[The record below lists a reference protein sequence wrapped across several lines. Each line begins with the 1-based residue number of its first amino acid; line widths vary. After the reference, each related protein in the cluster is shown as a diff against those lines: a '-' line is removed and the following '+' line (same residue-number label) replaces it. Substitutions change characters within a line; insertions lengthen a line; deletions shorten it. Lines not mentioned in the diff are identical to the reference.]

1 MNPKPYLKTLSRRKF
16 IENSVVAAT
25 GTLVMPMLFTSCKK
39 EDDFIPQG
47 TYGFLEGIASF
58 DPTQNS
64 IILWTRYTPATNET
78 GTTTIILD
86 VARDANFSTLVAS
99 ENVRLDANSD
109 NTVRVDVS
117 NLTNNTVYYYRF
129 RNDLTKSTS
138 VVGQTKTLSS
148 SATSVKLAVVSC
160 ANFQAG
166 LFNVYGAVADSD
178 ADVVIHLGDY
188 IYEYGTNGYGT
199 NSNTAALGRVATP
212 ANEILTLEDYRTRY
226 RQYRSDPQLQKAH
239 QLKPFIC
246 VWDDHELTNDAYKDG
261 AQNHQPNEGDYNT
274 RKGFALQVWHEYLP
288 ARVADKTKIYRN
300 FNFGGLVNLMML
312 DTRIIGRDKQLD
324 YADYINPTTGTLNT
338 TTFGAAWLNPNRT
351 ILGAEQRTW
360 LINQLTTNTATWQV
374 LGSQV
379 LMAKI
384 WVPAELLVLIA
395 QIEAS
400 GSVTPALLTRYNA
413 VVTQLATIKAR
424 VLAGDPSVTSAERAR
439 VETVLPYNL
448 DAWDGYTVERETIF
462 AAARGKRLVAL
473 AGDTH
478 NAWHSNLTNASR
490 NKVGVEFATA
500 SVSSPGFEALFGTDP
515 VVIGGFQ
522 QTNELLI
529 DDLLK
534 SDASRRGFLLVTF
547 NSASASA
554 DWRFVSTISTMN
566 TSTTSGFTAVE
577 NA

>member
-1 MNPKPYLKTLSRRKF
+1 MNPKPYLKALSRRKF
-16 IENSVVAAT
+16 LENSVVAAT
-25 GTLVMPMLFTSCKK
+25 GTLVMPILFTACKK
-39 EDDFIPQG
+39 EEDFVPQG
-47 TYGFLEGIASF
+47 TYGFLQGVASF

-86 VARDANFSTLVAS
+86 VAKDSNFNTLVAS
-99 ENVRLDANSD
+99 ENVQLDANSD
-109 NTVRVDVS
+109 NTVRVDVT
-117 NLTNNTVYYYRF
+117 NLTNNTTYYYRF
-129 RNDLTKSTS
+129 RNDLTQSTS

-148 SATSVKLAVVSC
+148 NSTSVKLAVVSC

-166 LFNVYGAVADSD
+166 LFNVYGAVAESD
-178 ADVVIHLGDY
+178 ADVVVHLGDY
-188 IYEYGTNGYGT
+188 IYEYGAGGYGT
-199 NSNTAALGRVATP
+199 NSNTATLGRAAIP
-212 ANEILTLEDYRTRY
+212 ANEILTLEDYRARY
-226 RQYRSDPQLQKAH
+226 RQYRNDVQLQKAH

-261 AQNHQPNEGDYNT
+261 AQNHQANEGDYNT

-288 ARVADKTKIYRN
+288 ARVSDKTKIYRS

-312 DTRIIGRDKQLD
+312 DTRIVGRDKQLD
-324 YADYINPTTGTLNT
+324 YTDYVNPANGSLNAT
-338 TTFGAAWLNPNRT
+338 AFATAWLNPNRT
-351 ILGAEQRTW
+351 LLGTEQKTW
-360 LINQLTTNTATWQV
+360 LTNQLSTNTATWQV

-384 WVPAELLVLIA
+384 WVPAELLLLIA

-400 GSVTPALLTRYNA
+400 GTVTPALLTRYNS

-424 VLAGDPSVTSAERAR
+424 VLAGDPTVTNADRAR
-439 VETVLPYNL
+439 VETVIPYNL

-462 AAARGKRLVAL
+462 AAARGKKLVAL

-478 NAWHSNLTNASR
+478 NAWYSNLTNASK

-515 VVIGGFQ
+515 AIIGGFQ
-522 QTNELLI
+522 QSNELLI
-529 DDLLK
+529 DDLIK
-534 SDASRRGFLLVTF
+534 SDASKRGFLLVTF
-547 NSASASA
+547 NASSASA
-554 DWRFVSTISTMN
+554 DWRFVATISTVN
-566 TSTTSGFTAVE
+566 TTATSGFTAIE
-577 NA
+577 NV